1 MSVRSHVNMTFDVG
15 AAVNRRASKI
25 KSLIKRSWVIVTCKT
40 NSNRRN
46 QSSSPGITELELPG
60 EKDRHT
66 SLVERVNDVRTSV
79 TIHRKSI
86 SSVFHKRTSASLDLP
101 RGDPSL
107 PPELIEKIASYLPQ
121 HDLVKFS
128 RVSRDAYTAAERHLY
143 RRPLTRRFDRL
154 LRTVEKSPYKG
165 DLILELALGFETD
178 FYSVKYLLP
187 STVLILCRGPNY
199 DREKVYKALL
209 SHTPNLQQLIYQ
221 GWLQWTVSVTQPFAA
236 RHAYV
241 MTIPTRVQTG
251 AVPLDLLEQ
260 IPSSLKHLQFRRIYG
275 RYHNL
280 FQVISRNDHLE
291 SLNLYEIGD
300 LDSLHL
306 EQLVDLP
313 IAQNL
318 KYLRIRHLPFHA
330 EANHGGVLSK
340 ILPHMP
346 SLENFVL
353 EITAMENEPF
363 FSTFATCKQI
373 KNFKFGYCERVTE
386 EGLMKL
392 GRHGELRNVEFMP
405 GLHLNIEILRAIV
418 NGNEKL
424 KVLLLPRESISGE
437 FQKELS

>member
-1 MSVRSHVNMTFDVG
+1 MSG
-15 AAVNRRASKI
+15 LQ
-25 KSLIKRSWVIVTCKT
+25 SLF
-40 NSNRRN
+40 
-46 QSSSPGITELELPG
+46 TE
-60 EKDRHT
+60 DRY
-66 SLVERVNDVRTSV
+66 RVF
-79 TIHRKSI
+79 
-86 SSVFHKRTSASLDLP
+86 FHKRTSASLDLS

-121 HDLVKFS
+121 LDLVKFS

-178 FYSVKYLLP
+178 FYSVK
-187 STVLILCRGPNY
+187 GPCY
-199 DREKVYKALL
+199 DREKVYKMLL

-260 IPSSLKHLQFRRIYG
+260 IPSSLKHLNFRRIYG

-300 LDSLHL
+300 LESLHL
-306 EQLVDLP
+306 EKLVDLP
-313 IAQNL
+313 VAQNL

-330 EANHGGVLSK
+330 EANHGGVISK
-340 ILPHMP
+340 LLPNMP

-353 EITAMENEPF
+353 EITAMEDEPF
-363 FSTFATCKQI
+363 FSTFASCKQI
-373 KNFKFGYCERVTE
+373 RNFKFGYCERATE
-386 EGLMKL
+386 AGLSKL
-392 GRHGELRNVEFMP
+392 GRHGELRHVEFMP
-405 GLHLNIEILRAIV
+405 GLRLNIEILRTIV
-418 NGNEKL
+418 NGNENL
-424 KVLLLPRESISGE
+424 KVLLLPRESITGE
-437 FQKELS
+437 FQKELSSLLPGHSVRIYIKPPSREYEMSMRQRLTRPAMQLIY